1 MRLPPRCTKGV
12 APFSGSHSSCP
23 HPRSAENRP
32 TLCSFRTDYLYV
44 SWGRG
49 LTGRRSPVEY
59 RRRSRS
65 GSPQLTSD
73 TGRIWGDWTL
83 PRDISYRH
91 SKPSQLNSF
100 CRCMPLKLQDEDQ
113 AGIRPQ
119 SVISDPEYSSKA
131 DQRQHSSTSTRS
143 SLSGQSL
150 SPRLSSRR
158 LAFPMTDASCSLRS
172 KKMVHRPSEP

>member
-1 MRLPPRCTKGV
+1 MYKRGCTV
-12 APFSGSHSSCP
+12 LWFSLELSPC
-23 HPRSAENRP
+23 
-32 TLCSFRTDYLYV
+32 TLCLPRIDRRFAHL
-44 SWGRG
+44 G
-49 LTGRRSPVEY
+49 LTTFQLRKLGAEYGRRS
-59 RRRSRS
+59 SS
-65 GSPQLTSD
+65 SSPQLSSD
-73 TGRIWGDWTL
+73 AGRIWGDWTL

-91 SKPSQLNSF
+91 SKPSQLHSV

-119 SVISDPEYSSKA
+119 SVISDPENSSKA
-131 DQRQHSSTSTRS
+131 DQRQHSSISTRS